1 MASGQQQ
8 YRKHPEYSMP
18 AATPMDQLMQGPL
31 VAWVR
36 TFKDDDENRTELD
49 YSQLIDGAFLDNVFS
64 RLDPRT
70 NGRAHIQPAEDV
82 YTRIRNFDSLVRA
95 VKGFY
100 EDVLGQF
107 VLVRLPDPVTLG
119 RDPDSETG
127 LAGMQT
133 LLLLVL
139 GCAVQGPSKES
150 VIEDIKRLPLAT
162 QHDIVNCIQQV
173 ADNPA
178 CVWNKDWTE
187 WESIESCHGTWAD
200 KEEQQQ
206 HREELFRILVQ
217 HLRRLVQERD
227 DYANQFTNVVLRELS
242 NSNNANSM
250 SSIQRHSNA
259 SPQSGVVVE
268 LAEAKAKIRR
278 WRQELEEKCE
288 QVAELRDELDALK
301 MHSVKIKQEN
311 MDLVQEARLSKA
323 LRDELDIVRER
334 ASKVDRLEAEL
345 NRYKDKLNDI
355 DYYKARLDELREDNR
370 LLEETKVILE
380 GQLESARQRAE
391 LVLDLEGELLKCKSQ
406 LTNLLVEKEADKE
419 RLKKLAEENAHWQLC
434 TKNCLS
440 ESASLTAELESLRAH
455 QASAD
460 ASKDQFTNLG
470 EQMSSVDL
478 LGKARRLEME
488 NQRLTNLLS
497 STNAKESGVRGDNG
511 EKILQLEGECTRL
524 KLRLVDLEE
533 ERRTKESH
541 VAEMMA
547 AVTLRAAEV
556 EKQHQDLHR
565 NHQEQQNLIENLK
578 VERCKIEELELQ
590 VSSLGAENQK
600 LQRSADLFQRRVDS
614 VQNESRD
621 LESENTKLH
630 KTVESLRHS
639 LRRLNDLEK
648 ENTDLESENHRLDR
662 ESKGLHKEIVR
673 LKQAI
678 EIKDASLDEFSS
690 KLSTAEREW
699 KRLAKEVS
707 ALQAQG
713 CKLRELERDNKEL
726 QQSSIVE
733 HKTLVAI
740 REELVQEKIRCQ
752 QLQCQ
757 LDTNWRT
764 LEIGRVERE
773 TLKSANEELTQ
784 CCVAAASLELAA
796 NKSEAAGYAQQQE
809 SLPPTLELGREVLA
823 VKDRLVELERQNA
836 VLLAEKDN
844 LTAQICSQRER
855 VNESGAQLAALSQQL
870 ATLQVENSTLA
881 SQLDSTTTQNSGI
894 QAALAAVES
903 EREKLAAQLQSSDS
917 RLERVSRDQQE
928 LQTLHE
934 QLQSEYDALL
944 AEREQLK
951 ICQRESKTELRALHD
966 QLATSVVAEQEWQR
980 SRTELQEELD
990 KSRAE
995 TRSLTN
1001 LRAEHSRLKDDF
1013 RSLFVANE
1021 KLKSEY
1027 KCLQNDYKSLRGEH
1041 NTLKLKHTQLQGE
1054 AAESRHQVTNLD
1066 VELSKLNNKCDVLQ
1080 QWNTTLEEDKRN
1092 LVNQVSVLLAQYHE
1106 LFSQTL
1112 EEKDHFHEET
1122 KNFSDKFNYLKRQKE
1137 ILEDK
1142 IMEQYRRMEN
1152 CPSGGS
1158 GSPFKKN
1165 AKASIGALFVR
1176 KMRRASSELI
1186 SRVPR
1191 SRSRNRVGD
1200 GLVSGDR
1207 ESPDQHDGQMDTF
1220 SLESGSHSGSNSGC
1234 GSLDGGSGGEGDV
1247 TPTSLTGSVGGA
1259 STDLPPG
1266 SGRSWND
1273 RDRNRQ
1279 SLPVIHYQH
1288 SDLGNCAPTSAG
1300 SVRHSVSPD
1309 GMCDGSPTTNSSS
1322 QINGNP
1328 LLPSLPAMNGNSDD
1342 VELECNTHNSAATN
1356 TPHAKGSLSGS
1367 LMSAAPLMMM
1377 TPCSP
1382 HVQQPSPRVDG
1393 VASGFHHVSC
1403 APNSAKNTVPV
1414 GALQRF
1420 AQPSRSLALLE
1431 RAGSRQP
1438 LCLSEVD
1445 PSLVLSD
1452 SASPLALPLA
1462 SRSSPL
1468 MTPRNV
1474 SPSGS
1479 DLLPM
1484 VSNVTSSMSNNK
1496 NHNNNNQ
1503 INSSSSSR
1511 SGTPATLV
1519 QTSTTGISPTPLDTS
1534 TPNPKLFP
1542 HLTSTTRIN
1551 VNISTAAITPLT
1563 SSPSPSSPLLPGPLE
1578 RRGSLRL
1585 PPRPSPRISSSEG
1598 PPLPARVTNQDKP
1611 ALPPRLY
1618 TNSTAPAVEE
1628 KPAEDTNIN
1637 GSTTGAGSAS
1647 SIWYEYGCV

>member
-1 MASGQQQ
+1 M
-8 YRKHPEYSMP
+8 
-18 AATPMDQLMQGPL
+18 
-31 VAWVR
+31 
-36 TFKDDDENRTELD
+36 
-49 YSQLIDGAFLDNVFS
+49 
-64 RLDPRT
+64 
-70 NGRAHIQPAEDV
+70 
-82 YTRIRNFDSLVRA
+82 
-95 VKGFY
+95 
-100 EDVLGQF
+100 
-107 VLVRLPDPVTLG
+107 
-119 RDPDSETG
+119 
-127 LAGMQT
+127 
-133 LLLLVL
+133 
-139 GCAVQGPSKES
+139 
-150 VIEDIKRLPLAT
+150 
-162 QHDIVNCIQQV
+162 
-173 ADNPA
+173 
-178 CVWNKDWTE
+178 
-187 WESIESCHGTWAD
+187 
-200 KEEQQQ
+200 
-206 HREELFRILVQ
+206 
-217 HLRRLVQERD
+217 
-227 DYANQFTNVVLRELS
+227 
-242 NSNNANSM
+242 
-250 SSIQRHSNA
+250 
-259 SPQSGVVVE
+259 
-268 LAEAKAKIRR
+268 
-278 WRQELEEKCE
+278 
-288 QVAELRDELDALK
+288 
-301 MHSVKIKQEN
+301 
-311 MDLVQEARLSKA
+311 
-323 LRDELDIVRER
+323 
-334 ASKVDRLEAEL
+334 
-345 NRYKDKLNDI
+345 
-355 DYYKARLDELREDNR
+355 
-370 LLEETKVILE
+370 
-380 GQLESARQRAE
+380 
-391 LVLDLEGELLKCKSQ
+391 
-406 LTNLLVEKEADKE
+406 
-419 RLKKLAEENAHWQLC
+419 
-434 TKNCLS
+434 
-440 ESASLTAELESLRAH
+440 
-455 QASAD
+455 
-460 ASKDQFTNLG
+460 
-470 EQMSSVDL
+470 
-478 LGKARRLEME
+478 
-488 NQRLTNLLS
+488 
-497 STNAKESGVRGDNG
+497 
-511 EKILQLEGECTRL
+511 
-524 KLRLVDLEE
+524 
-533 ERRTKESH
+533 
-541 VAEMMA
+541 
-547 AVTLRAAEV
+547 
-556 EKQHQDLHR
+556 
-565 NHQEQQNLIENLK
+565 
-578 VERCKIEELELQ
+578 
-590 VSSLGAENQK
+590 
-600 LQRSADLFQRRVDS
+600 
-614 VQNESRD
+614 
-621 LESENTKLH
+621 
-630 KTVESLRHS
+630 
-639 LRRLNDLEK
+639 
-648 ENTDLESENHRLDR
+648 
-662 ESKGLHKEIVR
+662 
-673 LKQAI
+673 
-678 EIKDASLDEFSS
+678 
-690 KLSTAEREW
+690 
-699 KRLAKEVS
+699 S

-740 REELVQEKIRCQ
+740 RFLSNEWACSVSFSFTISLFCREELVQEKIRCQ

-784 CCVAAASLELAA
+784 RCVAAASLELAA

-1027 KCLQNDYKSLRGEH
+1027 KCLQNDYKSLRGDH

-1054 AAESRHQVTNLD
+1054 AAESRHQVIKMSFADRDICSPLSLSLSLCFGFQSQVTNLD

-1122 KNFSDKFNYLKRQKE
+1122 KNFSDKFNHLKRQKE

-1234 GSLDGGSGGEGDV
+1234 GSLDGGSGGEGDA

-1452 SASPLALPLA
+1452 SSSPLALPLA

-1484 VSNVTSSMSNNK
+1484 VSNVPSSMSNNK

-1628 KPAEDTNIN
+1628 KPAEDANIN